1 MNKQITLSLL
11 LAILL
16 QGCTITPKEVR
27 RAVKSQNN
35 DTTEEIKEFKEI
47 KLRRTGT
54 IANDFNNVNCMRKAY
69 NTPEINDLAIGVCD
83 TKNGKF
89 LVFDMPQHS
98 FFALQIWIRKRHD
111 WSLTKAINKHAPK
124 EDSNNP
130 NAYIRKLCSDL
141 KCKPSTKLR
150 DINEI
155 KLMVAI
161 AKKEG
166 FKI

>member
-35 DTTEEIKEFKEI
+35 DTAEEVKEFKEI

-89 LVFDMPQHS
+89 LVFDMP
-98 FFALQIWIRKRHD
+98 
-111 WSLTKAINKHAPK
+111 KHAPK